1 MNDPVFGKAWTIDA
15 EKSILSAEPPTSE
28 TRVYE
33 EVGSGYKLSVAGAR
47 DGQSYS
53 WGYTVG
59 TDGTRSPVHGRSD
72 VDCIEKHR
80 VNDFITIGSFTK
92 NGQIVASYR
101 REVSPDGTALTV
113 IASGCLQDGET
124 YFDVIRYK
132 PQQSQASDSQTA

>member
-1 MNDPVFGKAWTIDA
+1 MSDPVFGKAWTIDTA
-15 EKSILSAEPPTSE
+15 QSVLSGSTPTAE
-28 TRVYE
+28 TRLYE

-47 DGQSYS
+47 DGQNYS

-101 REVSPDGTALTV
+101 REVSPDGAALTV
-113 IASGCLQDGET
+113 IASGCLHEGAT

-132 PQQSQASDSQTA
+132 LQQA